1 MTDDRIVRTG
11 GRVSAFPLDW
21 KIPVVSAEEALE
33 VFISYGVGVGARPV
47 LQPMRF
53 QQAISFEKSHS
64 VSWSRREFG
73 LVAASLA
80 FGISG
85 CKVGPDF
92 VAPNAP
98 SLGSSFQQ
106 SASQECVIPL
116 DDQTSRW
123 WTYFDDPILQMLI
136 RDASQQNLTVREAY
150 FRIAESR
157 ALLGVAKSQYFPQF
171 YATTD
176 NSYRRNSENNNAV
189 ISQNNQSAFW
199 NLSNGI
205 ESSWEIDLWGRLAR
219 GVEAANAELLAQ
231 HESLNDIRVTLLAD
245 VATTYIQIRV
255 LQQRWTIADQ
265 NLQLQKQTLHIVQ
278 SRQEAGIVG
287 QLDQSEAE
295 SNVAVTT
302 ASIPPIQQE
311 LQVALYRLSV
321 LLGQTPGG
329 DFVLESGFGQ
339 LPMAIVENVHPGMPA
354 ELLTRRPDIRKAYFD
369 VMAANA
375 RIGVAVADRLPQLT
389 IRGNISVEARD
400 VSVLYNSNSLAHNV
414 GPSFRWN
421 ILNYGRLKRNIEAR
435 EASHQQSIIRYEA
448 AVLRGVQEVE
458 SALVEYQRQRER
470 AIELEKVVNAT
481 NRSVEISLA
490 RYEQNLITFDRVLD
504 AQRSLA
510 VAQGNLIAA
519 RGDILF
525 ALVKIYRTLGG
536 GWGEPS
542 LFIADP
548 ESTKN

>member
-1 MTDDRIVRTG
+1 MKPQNA
-11 GRVSAFPLDW
+11 S
-21 KIPVVSAEEALE
+21 KIELINTAS
-33 VFISYGVGVGARPV
+33 
-47 LQPMRF
+47 Q
-53 QQAISFEKSHS
+53 
-64 VSWSRREFG
+64 SRREFG
-73 LVAASLA
+73 VAIFSLA
-80 FGISG
+80 LGVHG
-85 CKVGPDF
+85 CRVGPDF
-92 VAPNAP
+92 VSPTP
-98 SLGSSFQQ
+98 PQLGSSFQQ
-106 SASQECVIPL
+106 SQSQEIVLPL

-123 WTYFDDPILQMLI
+123 WTYFDDPVLQLLI
-136 RDASQQNLTVREAY
+136 SEASQQNLTVREAF

-157 ALLGVAKSQYFPQF
+157 ALLGRAKSQYFPQVN
-171 YATTD
+171 ATSD
-176 NSYRRNSENNNAV
+176 SSYRQISQNNNEV
-189 ISQNNQSAFW
+189 ISQNNQSPFW
-199 NLSNGI
+199 NLSNGL

-255 LQQRWTIADQ
+255 LQQRWMIADQ

-311 LQVALYRLSV
+311 LQIALYRLAV
-321 LLGQTPGG
+321 LLGQVPGS
-329 DFVLESGFGQ
+329 DMALDDGFGQ
-339 LPMAIVENVHPGMPA
+339 LPMTVVEIVQPGMPA
-354 ELLTRRPDIRKAYFD
+354 ELLNRRPDIRKAYFD

-375 RIGVAVADRLPQLT
+375 RIGIAVADRLPQLT

-400 VSVLYNSNSLAHNV
+400 VNVLYSSGSLAHNV
-414 GPSFRWN
+414 GPGFRWD
-421 ILNYGRLKRNIEAR
+421 ILNFGRLKRNIEAR
-435 EASHQQSIIRYEA
+435 EASHQQSIVRYEA

-458 SALVEYQRQRER
+458 SALVEYRRQRER
-470 AIELEKVVNAT
+470 ATELEKVVSAT

-525 ALVKIYRTLGG
+525 ALVKIYRSLGG
-536 GWGEPS
+536 GWGDAEPS
-542 LFIADP
+542 VSP
-548 ESTKN
+548 STQTTNSPVESD

>member
-1 MTDDRIVRTG
+1 
-11 GRVSAFPLDW
+11 
-21 KIPVVSAEEALE
+21 
-33 VFISYGVGVGARPV
+33 
-47 LQPMRF
+47 
-53 QQAISFEKSHS
+53 
-64 VSWSRREFG
+64 
-73 LVAASLA
+73 
-80 FGISG
+80 
-85 CKVGPDF
+85 
-92 VAPNAP
+92 
-98 SLGSSFQQ
+98 
-106 SASQECVIPL
+106 
-116 DDQTSRW
+116 
-123 WTYFDDPILQMLI
+123 MLI
-136 RDASQQNLTVREAY
+136 RDANQQNLTIREAY

-171 YATTD
+171 NATTD
-176 NSYRRNSENNNAV
+176 NSYRRNSQNNNEI

-205 ESSWEIDLWGRLAR
+205 ESSWEIDLWGRIAR

-255 LQQRWTIADQ
+255 LQQRLTIADQ

-302 ASIPPIQQE
+302 ASIPPLQQE

-329 DFVLESGFGQ
+329 DFALESGFGE
-339 LPMAIVENVHPGMPA
+339 LPMTVVEHVQPGMPA

-400 VSVLYNSNSLAHNV
+400 VSVLYTSNSLAHNL

-421 ILNYGRLKRNIEAR
+421 ILNFGRLKRNIKAR
-435 EASHQQSIIRYEA
+435 EASHQQSIVRYEA

-458 SALVEYQRQRER
+458 SALVEYHRQRER
-470 AIELEKVVNAT
+470 ATELEKVVTAT

-510 VAQGNLIAA
+510 VAQGNLIVA

-525 ALVKIYRTLGG
+525 SLVKIYRTLGG
-536 GWGEPS
+536 GWGNPKRSVSEPE
-542 LFIADP
+542 P
-548 ESTKN
+548 TRNWTVESD

>member
-1 MTDDRIVRTG
+1 M
-11 GRVSAFPLDW
+11 
-21 KIPVVSAEEALE
+21 
-33 VFISYGVGVGARPV
+33 RP
-47 LQPMRF
+47 RREHEN
-53 QQAISFEKSHS
+53 ANC
-64 VSWSRREFG
+64 SRRQFG
-73 LVAASLA
+73 LAIASLA
-80 FGISG
+80 IGLPG

-92 VAPNAP
+92 ARPCP
-98 SLGSSFQQ
+98 PQLDGSFHQ
-106 SASQECVIPL
+106 SSIENNGVENLPFDPQS
-116 DDQTSRW
+116 SRW

-136 RDASQQNLTVREAY
+136 SDSSQQNLTIREAY

-157 ALLGVAKSQYFPQF
+157 ALLGVSKSQYFPQVN
-171 YATTD
+171 APTD
-176 NSYRRNSENNNAV
+176 SSFRRNSQNNNQV
-189 ISQNNQSAFW
+189 LSQNNQSAFW
-199 NLSNGI
+199 NFSNGF
-205 ESSWEIDLWGRLAR
+205 ESNWEIDLWGRIAR

-231 HESLNDIRVTLLAD
+231 YESLNDIRVTLLAD

-255 LQQRWTIADQ
+255 LQQRLTIAKQ
-265 NLQLQKQTLHIVQ
+265 NLELQQQTLDIVQ
-278 SRQEAGIVG
+278 ARQEAGIVG

-302 ASIPPIQQE
+302 ASIPPLLQE
-311 LQVALYRLSV
+311 MQVALYRLSV

-329 DFVLESGFGQ
+329 DFVLEEGFGQ
-339 LPMAIVENVHPGMPA
+339 LPMAIVEMVQPGMPA

-400 VSVLYNSNSLAHNV
+400 VSVLYTANSLAHSV

-421 ILNYGRLKRNIEAR
+421 ILNFGRLKRNIEAR
-435 EASHQQSIIRYEA
+435 EASHLQSVVRYEA
-448 AVLRGVQEVE
+448 AILRGVQEVE
-458 SALVEYQRQRER
+458 SALVEYVRQRER
-470 AIELEKVVNAT
+470 TIELEKVVTAT

-510 VAQGNLIAA
+510 TAQGNLATA

-525 ALVKIYRTLGG
+525 ALIKTYRTLGG
-536 GWGEPS
+536 GWGDKSP
-542 LFIADP
+542 
-548 ESTKN
+548 

>member
-1 MTDDRIVRTG
+1 LTVVCFVRIEQG
-11 GRVSAFPLDW
+11 VSAFPLEW
-21 KIPVVSAEEALE
+21 KMRVVSDEEALD
-33 VFISYGVGVGARPV
+33 VSIFNGVGIVIRQFF
-47 LQPMRF
+47 QPM
-53 QQAISFEKSHS
+53 ISHEASQIEALPS
-64 VSWSRREFG
+64 ASRSRREFG
-73 LVAASLA
+73 MAIVSLA
-80 FGISG
+80 FGLSG

-92 VAPNAP
+92 ASPTPP
-98 SLGSSFQQ
+98 SLGPVFEQSSLQD
-106 SASQECVIPL
+106 CVAEL
-116 DDQTSRW
+116 DEQTSRW

-150 FRIAESR
+150 YRIAESR
-157 ALLGVAKSQYFPQF
+157 ALLGRAKSQYFPQVN
-171 YATTD
+171 ATTD
-176 NSYRRNSENNNAV
+176 NSYRQNSQNNNDV
-189 ISQNNQSAFW
+189 ISQNNQGAFW
-199 NLSNGI
+199 NFSNGI

-255 LQQRWTIADQ
+255 LQQRLMIADE

-278 SRQEAGIVG
+278 SRQEAGVVG

-329 DFVLESGFGQ
+329 DFVLENGYGQ
-339 LPMAIVENVHPGMPA
+339 LPMTIVENVQPGMPA

-375 RIGVAVADRLPQLT
+375 RIGIAVADRLPQLT

-400 VSVLYNSNSLAHNV
+400 VNVLYNSGSLAHNV
-414 GPSFRWN
+414 GPGFRWDV
-421 ILNYGRLKRNIEAR
+421 LNFGRLKRNIEAR
-435 EASHQQSIIRYEA
+435 EASHQQSIVRYEA

-458 SALVEYQRQRER
+458 SALVEYKRQRER
-470 AIELEKVVNAT
+470 ATELDKVVTAT

-510 VAQGNLIAA
+510 VAQGNLIVA

-525 ALVKIYRTLGG
+525 ALVKIYRALGG
-536 GWGEPS
+536 GWGG
-542 LFIADP
+542 I
-548 ESTKN
+548 

>member
-1 MTDDRIVRTG
+1 
-11 GRVSAFPLDW
+11 LDW
-21 KIPVVSAEEALE
+21 KIPVVSAEEVLE
-33 VFISYGVGVGARPV
+33 DLISKGVGVHLRPV
-47 LQPMRF
+47 FQPMRF
-53 QQAISFEKSHS
+53 HRALSLEKPYPA
-64 VSWSRREFG
+64 SWSRRDFG
-73 LVAASLA
+73 VAIGSLA
-80 FGISG
+80 FGLSG
-85 CKVGPDF
+85 CRVGPDF
-92 VAPNAP
+92 VSPPPPA
-98 SLGSSFQQ
+98 LGPVFEQSS
-106 SASQECVIPL
+106 SEDGVASL

-123 WTYFDDPILQMLI
+123 WTYFDDPILQTLI
-136 RDASQQNLTVREAY
+136 RDASQQNLTIREAY

-171 YATTD
+171 NATTD
-176 NSYRRNSENNNAV
+176 NSYRRNSQNNNEF

-199 NLSNGI
+199 NFSNGI

-255 LQQRWTIADQ
+255 LQQRWMIADQ
-265 NLQLQKQTLHIVQ
+265 NLQLQRQTLQIVQ

-339 LPMAIVENVHPGMPA
+339 LPMTVVENVQPGMPA

-400 VSVLYNSNSLAHNV
+400 VSVLYTSNSLAHNL

-421 ILNYGRLKRNIEAR
+421 ILNFGRLKRNIEAR
-435 EASHQQSIIRYEA
+435 QASHQQSIVRYEA

-458 SALVEYQRQRER
+458 SALVEFLRQRER
-470 AIELEKVVNAT
+470 ATELEKVVSAT

-490 RYEQNLITFDRVLD
+490 RYEQTLITFDRVLD

-536 GWGEPS
+536 GWGDPS
-542 LFIADP
+542 LSVSEP
-548 ESTKN
+548 ESTTSLTVESD

>member
-1 MTDDRIVRTG
+1 MKTHDASTIELRHF
-11 GRVSAFPLDW
+11 VS
-21 KIPVVSAEEALE
+21 
-33 VFISYGVGVGARPV
+33 R
-47 LQPMRF
+47 
-53 QQAISFEKSHS
+53 
-64 VSWSRREFG
+64 SRREFG
-73 LVAASLA
+73 IAIVSLA
-80 FGISG
+80 FGAYG
-85 CKVGPDF
+85 CRVGPDF
-92 VAPNAP
+92 VNPTPP
-98 SLGSSFQQ
+98 SLGPSFQQ
-106 SASQECVIPL
+106 SANQEVVQPL
-116 DDQTSRW
+116 DEQTSRW

-136 RDASQQNLTVREAY
+136 ADASQQNLTVREAY
-150 FRIAESR
+150 YRIAESR
-157 ALLGVAKSQYFPQF
+157 ALLGRAKSQFFPQVN
-171 YATTD
+171 ATSD
-176 NSYRRNSENNNAV
+176 NSYRRL
-189 ISQNNQSAFW
+189 SQNNNDVISSNNQNAFW
-199 NLSNGI
+199 NLSNGF
-205 ESSWEIDLWGRLAR
+205 ESTWEIDLWGRLAR

-265 NLQLQKQTLHIVQ
+265 NLELQKQTLHIVQ

-321 LLGQTPGG
+321 LLGQVPGG
-329 DFVLESGFGQ
+329 EMGLENGFGQ
-339 LPMAIVENVHPGMPA
+339 LPMTVVEAVQPGMPA

-375 RIGVAVADRLPQLT
+375 RIGIAVADRLPQLT
-389 IRGNISVEARD
+389 IRGNISVDARD
-400 VSVLYNSNSLAHNV
+400 VNVLYSSGSLAHNV
-414 GPSFRWN
+414 GPGFRWD
-421 ILNYGRLKRNIEAR
+421 ILNFGRLKRNIEAR
-435 EASHQQSIIRYEA
+435 EASHQQSVIRYEA

-458 SALVEYQRQRER
+458 SALVEYQRQKER
-470 AIELEKVVNAT
+470 TLELEKVVTAT

-525 ALVKIYRTLGG
+525 ALVKIYRALGG
-536 GWGEPS
+536 GWGEGEPS
-542 LFIADP
+542 VSPSAEATNSPVGSD
-548 ESTKN
+548 